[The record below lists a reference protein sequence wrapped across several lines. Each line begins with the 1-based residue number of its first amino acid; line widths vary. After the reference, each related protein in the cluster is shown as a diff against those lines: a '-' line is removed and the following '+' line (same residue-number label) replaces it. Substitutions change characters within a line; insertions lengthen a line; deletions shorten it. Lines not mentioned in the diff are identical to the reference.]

1 MKMQNT
7 TMQKPHLLRKVA
19 KKRKMSSVRSCRAR
33 WSFLQWN
40 HQKQGGHN
48 VTFSEKLKLYRQQA
62 GMSQEKLAEKIG
74 VSRQAIT
81 KWETNAGIPD
91 IENMMAL
98 SSLFDVTIDE
108 LLSAEKS
115 TKKQPDYLYES
126 VTEYDIDCPKRYDM
140 KLGGAKYLKLSGY
153 DGEKIRIRL
162 ASNTLQTLSRDFKL
176 KIDDVKNRIDID
188 LSRKNGATE
197 AMAKEAVSIFVQIPA
212 PYI

>member
-1 MKMQNT
+1 
-7 TMQKPHLLRKVA
+7 
-19 KKRKMSSVRSCRAR
+19 
-33 WSFLQWN
+33 
-40 HQKQGGHN
+40 
-48 VTFSEKLKLYRQQA
+48 
-62 GMSQEKLAEKIG
+62 MSQEKLAEKIG

-115 TKKQPDYLYES
+115 TKQQPDYLYES

-140 KLGGAKYLKLSGY
+140 KLGGAKHLKLSGY

-162 ASNTLQTLSRDFKL
+162 ASNTLQTLSSDFKL

-188 LSRKNGATE
+188 LSAKTAPQRLWQRKPSAFSSKSRRPTSDLLNAG
-197 AMAKEAVSIFVQIPA
+197 SIRRRLRYPLWSVKTLSWNSRRQMSFWKMWSERWKWTAILT
-212 PYI
+212 